1 MNLFTQIIVGL
12 GIAAVG
18 FSMSAKTEWVLR
30 WMGRNWWAEKTFGPG
45 GSRTFY
51 KLVGLGV
58 SILGIIIAT
67 DLFDRIVGGFIT
79 SVFGG

>member
-1 MNLFTQIIVGL
+1 MSLITQIFVGL

-18 FSMSAKTEWVLR
+18 ASMSIKTEWVLR

-51 KLVGLGV
+51 KLVGFGV
-58 SILGIIIAT
+58 SVLGIIIAT
-67 DLFDRIVGGFIT
+67 DLFDRIVGGFII
-79 SVFGG
+79 SIFG